1 MGDPCGFICKLKK
14 GGSTVTSFVDRQVQ
28 KERVRRDTKTMQSLG
43 YNPKN
48 TGDYMNFQKAR
59 ATARTKAKQ
68 KADTEKRSSWI
79 ANLEHDE
86 YCKQGGTK
94 GCGPKS
100 QGIGGIDGAFAKFDS
115 FMGVKPTPKKRKS
128 TKKSKSKQK
137 YVVINGKKYTETQW
151 YGKKINKKRPV
162 TKPKK
167 KTKTSRP
174 SYKSFF

>member
-68 KADTEKRSSWI
+68 
-79 ANLEHDE
+79 
-86 YCKQGGTK
+86 
-94 GCGPKS
+94 
-100 QGIGGIDGAFAKFDS
+100 
-115 FMGVKPTPKKRKS
+115 
-128 TKKSKSKQK
+128 
-137 YVVINGKKYTETQW
+137 
-151 YGKKINKKRPV
+151 
-162 TKPKK
+162 
-167 KTKTSRP
+167 
-174 SYKSFF
+174 